1 MAIPFTMTSLSEIE
15 AINIMLGTISVA
27 PVSSIDDSKDLNV
40 SVAKQMLFDT
50 SREVQSSQY
59 YFNTDREYPLSIN
72 TDKEIP
78 LPENALYVSPDPE
91 YWRLKATPRGSLLY
105 NGKNHSYKFDKSIT
119 ASITFF
125 LTWDKL
131 PQPAKQLIAIKAAR
145 KFQLRM
151 LPDDY
156 TSKYSQQE
164 ELEAKAQLEDY
175 DAMTSEYNL
184 ADSNP
189 VFQTL
194 NRW

>member
-1 MAIPFTMTSLSEIE
+1 MALPLTMTSLSEIE

-72 TDKEIP
+72 TENEIP
-78 LPENALYVSPDPE
+78 LPENALYVAPDPE
-91 YWRLKATPRGSLLY
+91 YWKLKATPRGNMLY
-105 NGKNHSYKFDKSIT
+105 NGSKHNYKFEKGIT

-125 LTWDKL
+125 LEWDKL

-156 TSKYSQQE
+156 TSKFSQQE
-164 ELEAKAQLEDY
+164 EVEAKAQLEDY

>member
-1 MAIPFTMTSLSEIE
+1 
-15 AINIMLGTISVA
+15 MLGTISVA

-50 SREVQSSQY
+50 SREVQSAHY
-59 YFNTDREYPLSIN
+59 YFNTDRDYPLSIN
-72 TDKEIP
+72 IDKEIP
-78 LPENALYVSPDPE
+78 LPENALYVAPDPE
-91 YWRLKATPRGSLLY
+91 YWRLRATPRGNMMY
-105 NGKNHSYKFDKSIT
+105 NGLNHNYKFEKCLT

-125 LTWDKL
+125 LEWDKL

-156 TSKYSQQE
+156 TSKFSQQE

>member
-1 MAIPFTMTSLSEIE
+1 MALPFTMSSLSEIE

-59 YFNTDREYPLSIN
+59 YFNTDRNYPLSKN
-72 TDKEIP
+72 TDNEIP
-78 LPENALYVSPDPE
+78 LPENSLYVAPDRE
-91 YWRLKATPRGSLLY
+91 FWSYRATPRGTKLY
-105 NGKNHSYKFDKSIT
+105 NGKDHNYKFDKSLT

-125 LTWDKL
+125 LNWDLL

-156 TSKYSQQE
+156 TSKFSQQE

-175 DAMTSEYNL
+175 DAMTSEYSL

-189 VFQTL
+189 VFNIL
-194 NRW
+194 NR

>member
-1 MAIPFTMTSLSEIE
+1 
-15 AINIMLGTISVA
+15 MLGTISVA
-27 PVSSIDDSKDLNV
+27 PVSSIEDSKDLNV

-50 SREVQSSQY
+50 SREVQSYQY
-59 YFNTDREYPLSIN
+59 YFNTDKNYPLAL
-72 TDKEIP
+72 TAEKEIP
-78 LPENALYVSPDPE
+78 LPENALFVAPDPE
-91 YWRLKATPRGSLLY
+91 FWKLNATPRGNKLY
-105 NGKNHSYKFDKSIT
+105 NGLDHSYKFEKPLT
-119 ASITFF
+119 ASVTFF
-125 LTWDKL
+125 LEWDKL

-156 TSKYSQQE
+156 TSKFSQQE

>member
-1 MAIPFTMTSLSEIE
+1 MALPFTMTSLSEIE

-59 YFNTDREYPLSIN
+59 YFNTDRNYPLSKN
-72 TDKEIP
+72 TDNEIP
-78 LPENALYVSPDPE
+78 LPENSLYVAPDRE
-91 YWRLKATPRGSLLY
+91 FWSYRATPRGTKLY
-105 NGKNHSYKFDKSIT
+105 NGKDHNYKFDKSLT

-125 LTWDKL
+125 LNWDLL

-156 TSKYSQQE
+156 TSKFSQQE
-164 ELEAKAQLEDY
+164 EVEAKAQLEDY

>member
-1 MAIPFTMTSLSEIE
+1 MALPFTMTSLSEIE

-59 YFNTDREYPLSIN
+59 YFNTDRKYPLSKN
-72 TDKEIP
+72 AENEIP
-78 LPENALYVSPDPE
+78 IPENSLYVAPDRE
-91 YWRLKATPRGSLLY
+91 FWSYKATPRGSRLY
-105 NGKNHSYKFDKSIT
+105 NGKDHNYKFDKNLT

-125 LTWDKL
+125 LGWDLL

-156 TSKYSQQE
+156 TSKFSQQE

-189 VFQTL
+189 VFNIL
-194 NRW
+194 NR

>member
-1 MAIPFTMTSLSEIE
+1 MALPLTMTTLSEIE
-15 AINIMLGTISVA
+15 AVNIMLGTISVA

-59 YFNTDREYPLSIN
+59 YFNTDSNYPLNRN
-72 TDKEIP
+72 TDNEIP
-78 LPENALYVSPDPE
+78 LPENALYVAPDPE
-91 YWRLKATPRGSLLY
+91 FWKLKATPRGKRLY
-105 NGKNHSYKFDKSIT
+105 NGEKHNYKFDKDVT
-119 ASITFF
+119 ARITFF
-125 LTWDKL
+125 LTWNEL

-156 TSKYSQQE
+156 TSKFSQQE

-184 ADSNP
+184 ADSSP
-189 VFQTL
+189 VFETL